1 MKKAL
6 LIFLLMIGSANAG
19 GWEEQCEKSFSE
31 FLETL
36 KTNPSKLSN
45 RFSYEPIGKE
55 LVRMECCRDYRK
67 MYPKDNAKWIMKLGK
82 IFYKS
87 SMQKVEI
94 KSFINGQVDAV
105 VILKNENGWTKHEAI
120 FLEGVGIAVYCKE
133 APVPCDKEGN

>member
-19 GWEEQCEKSFSE
+19 VLEEQCEKSFSE

-36 KTNPSKLSN
+36 NTNPSKLSN
-45 RFSYEPIGKE
+45 RFFYEPIGKE
-55 LVRMECCRDYRK
+55 LVRMEGCRDYRK
-67 MYPKDNAKWIMKLGK
+67 MYPRENAKWTMKLWE
-82 IFYKS
+82 IFQKS
-87 SMQKVEI
+87 SVQKVEI
-94 KSFINGQVDAV
+94 KSFRNGQMDVV